1 MVLGRIIAAIIA
13 VIAFVVAWRLLDI
26 FLGLTFG
33 IALWAVK
40 AILFL
45 ALLYVIYRLF
55 AGRHRLPAPR

>member
-1 MVLGRIIAAIIA
+1 MILGRLIVTIIA

-33 IALWAVK
+33 VFLWAIK

-45 ALLYVIYRLF
+45 VLLYVVYWLF